1 MNTPQQAIP
10 LWQNIL
16 SILGFSS
23 LIGSIFGHWL
33 SSRRERS
40 KWISENKKAEW
51 RELIDRLDESLTAMS
66 YAFVTTKAL
75 SSDETN
81 NPLAG
86 IGKGNRAL
94 HDRIFIADA
103 VKKYGI
109 VGKWK
114 ELVQYTSAASDP
126 RSPSQRG
133 GPTAV
138 GFDAKAREFQEEVLR
153 FASCFWQVGLAHFGG
168 LIWPTLGTLRFRG

>member
-1 MNTPQQAIP
+1 MLLRANGMNTPQALIP
-10 LWQNIL
+10 LWQTIL

-23 LIGSIFGHWL
+23 LIGSIFAHWL

-40 KWISENKKAEW
+40 KWINENKKAEW

-66 YAFVTTKAL
+66 YAFVTINVL
-75 SSDETN
+75 SPDGSN

-86 IGKGNRAL
+86 IGKGNRVI

-103 VKKYGI
+103 VKRYGI
-109 VGKWK
+109 VGKWE
-114 ELVQYTSAASDP
+114 ELVRYTSSASDP

-138 GFDAKAREFQEEVLR
+138 GFDAKAREFQEELLKV
-153 FASCFWQVGLAHFGG
+153 ASKDLGL
-168 LIWPTLGTLRFRG
+168 